1 MNETFG
7 TRLKVSRERSAM
19 TQEQAANL
27 LHVPRELLSMWEN
40 DARTPNSIQ
49 LREVSNLYNVNEGY
63 LLGNESLSENS
74 DWNDLTKGHNAQ
86 AALSFRQWLG
96 FLDRWAEFRRE
107 HDGED
112 CLSGSRKPP
121 KDLDQGYLTDAR
133 KAPKLAVLARD
144 TYKLGADALPDL
156 YAFLDDQNIPV
167 FRVKLGSIE
176 DSKVSGAFLNHQ
188 ELGWCILVNTSTSAG
203 RQAFTLAHEF
213 AHALFHYSQRR
224 LISRKDVDD
233 PEDKSRERFANAW
246 AAHFLVPGSAL
257 RQQLQNM
264 CGDAM
269 NVRSEFEVFQLA
281 HYFRVSFST
290 LVYRLLGERLI
301 SENKKDELLEVNVKE
316 IATQLGLPAD
326 GYEVP
331 DSSET
336 DWDLKRYPVS
346 VRVRIKQAI
355 EDDELSVSQAAN
367 LLEVDTNTI
376 QDELLIQLS
385 PDLKGLNKKEFAEL
399 PPL

>member
-1 MNETFG
+1 MTETFG
-7 TRLKVSRERSAM
+7 TRLKASRESSAM

-40 DARTPNSIQ
+40 DARTPSSIQ
-49 LREVSNLYNVNEGY
+49 LQEVSNLYNVNGGY
-63 LLGNESLSENS
+63 LLGNEPLADNS
-74 DWNDLTKGHNAQ
+74 DWDELIGGHTSR
-86 AALSFRQWLG
+86 AASCFRQWLG

-107 HDGED
+107 HDGEE
-112 CLSGSRKPP
+112 CLIGSRKPP

-133 KAPKLAVLARD
+133 KAPKLAVLARE
-144 TYKLGADALPDL
+144 TYRLGADALPDL
-156 YAFLDDQNIPV
+156 HAFLDEQNIPV

-188 ELGWCILVNTSTSAG
+188 ELGWCILVNTSTSIG

-257 RQQLQNM
+257 RQQLQNI
-264 CGDAM
+264 CGDGTT
-269 NVRSEFEVFQLA
+269 VRSEFEVFQLA

-301 SENKKDELLEVNVKE
+301 SEDKKEELLEVNVKE

-331 DSSET
+331 ESSET
-336 DWDLKRYPVS
+336 DWDLKRYPIS
-346 VRVRIKQAI
+346 VRVRVRQAI
-355 EDDELSVSQAAN
+355 EDDKLSVSQAAE
-367 LLEVDTNTI
+367 LLDVDTNTV
-376 QDELLIQLS
+376 QDELLIQPS
-385 PDLKGLNKKEFAEL
+385 TDPEGLNKKEFAEL